1 MGHVARAVIGTAA
14 LLAFVAAAAILVA
27 MAAPEAVAL
36 APAVADSPDLA
47 AVQMESFRPL
57 AAVLWAVAG
66 ALGLVFAVS
75 SLPQLR
81 ARS

>member
-1 MGHVARAVIGTAA
+1 MGYVARAVIGTAA

-36 APAVADSPDLA
+36 SPAGADSPYLA

-57 AAVLWAVAG
+57 AGVLWAVAG